1 MGSFDL
7 ILRGL
12 PRALMMMMM
21 MLVSEG
27 DWSECHLSHNI
38 INISPDHITG

>member
-27 DWSECHLSHNI
+27 DWS
-38 INISPDHITG
+38 